1 MIKKVLSLI
10 VVASVVICSNS
21 SCGYE
26 NGNKRQQSVKEDGIK
41 TFSAFFAFNGSDM
54 SKDNRIMNLIAK
66 KTNAKVDIKW
76 LAGQASSEAVG
87 TIIATGNYPDFIDG
101 SDATQQ
107 LIRANALVPIDK
119 YWDEYP
125 NIKNYFD
132 KVNWEKLRQKD
143 GHIYIIPQF
152 DNYYKKDMS
161 TFVNSEAFWIQI
173 KVLKWANYPKIKSLD
188 EYFDLIERYLKAN
201 PTMEDGKTSHIGYEI
216 LTDQWKYFCLENPPF
231 FLDGYPNDGCC
242 IIDPTTITAKDYN
255 FTPTAKA
262 YFKKLNE
269 MFQKKI
275 IDDTTFTLSYDQ
287 YIDRISQGRVLGMC
301 EEKKK
306 E

>member
-1 MIKKVLSLI
+1 MMLAKRRGICMIKKVLSLI

-173 KVLKWANYPKIKSLD
+173 KVLKWAL
-188 EYFDLIERYLKAN
+188 AV
-201 PTMEDGKTSHIGYEI
+201 GV
-216 LTDQWKYFCLENPPF
+216 
-231 FLDGYPNDGCC
+231 
-242 IIDPTTITAKDYN
+242 
-255 FTPTAKA
+255 
-262 YFKKLNE
+262 KL
-269 MFQKKI
+269 
-275 IDDTTFTLSYDQ
+275 
-287 YIDRISQGRVLGMC
+287 
-301 EEKKK
+301 
-306 E
+306 